1 MGAAALRPMPPRPI
15 HLELAIV
22 YREPDGS
29 CRERQ
34 ITVKQF
40 QLDGAGGAAML
51 SAHCS
56 LSGAFT
62 AFEAERIVGC
72 IDLASGET
80 VHDLP
85 ALLLERY
92 DLSRA
97 GRLEA
102 LERELAAELAVLLRL
117 GRADGLF
124 QQREKE
130 LIATYLCRRLS
141 ELEAAPSFSGA
152 ELASQLRWLQAPTP
166 EQFIA
171 AVEQLALACDQDEL
185 RSLYALC
192 EQLAEVKPGRD
203 GDEQPALDQLLAH
216 WFPPGRGGCPP

>member
-1 MGAAALRPMPPRPI
+1 MGVAALRPMPPRPI

-22 YREPDGS
+22 YRELDGS
-29 CRERQ
+29 RRERQ

-40 QLDGAGGAAML
+40 QLEGAGGAAIL

-62 AFEAERIVGC
+62 AFEAERIEGC
-72 IDLASGET
+72 IDLVSGET
-80 VHDLP
+80 VQDLP

-102 LERELAAELAVLLRL
+102 LERELAAELVVLLRV

-124 QQREKE
+124 QQREKD
-130 LIATYLCRRLS
+130 LIATYLCRRQS
-141 ELEAAPSFSGA
+141 ELQVAPSVSVA
-152 ELASQLRWLQAPTP
+152 ELASHLRWIQAPTP
-166 EQFIA
+166 EQFTA
-171 AVEQLALACDQDEL
+171 ALEQLARAGDQEEL
-185 RSLYALC
+185 LSLYALC
-192 EQLAEVKPGRD
+192 EQLADVRPGRD
-203 GDEQPALDQLLAH
+203 GEEQPALSQLQAH
-216 WFPPGRGGCPP
+216 WFPAG